1 MFHRTTL
8 TQRLLLG
15 FAAVI
20 GLLVAVV
27 AVGLMYL
34 NSITHQVDLLAN
46 EHIPQVT
53 AAGQWEAS
61 VLRAANHMQNTFV
74 QTDERQ
80 QKQEVAALRHETEVQ
95 VKLAAQMREL
105 ATTDQARSLLA
116 QIEQARTAYVKA
128 EADALALVD
137 AGRVDE
143 ANMVRLANAQGAQ
156 RDYQADIARLSSY
169 FGDEARQMASESA
182 AMYQRSVTAF
192 VFAALV
198 CVAGAIGIALL
209 ISRSIRG
216 QLGGE
221 PHYVRSVVEQVA
233 GGDLTVQVRHIGG
246 GRQSLLAA
254 MEEMVM
260 SLRTMVGETARG
272 AQSVAD
278 TSAQIAQGNL
288 DLSQRTEEQAST
300 LEEAAASMEELT
312 ATVQHSAHNAKQ
324 ANSLAMEASETAR
337 KGGQAV
343 DEVVNTMDDILDSTK
358 KIGDIIGVIDSIA
371 FQTNILA
378 LNAAVEAARAG
389 EQGRGFAVVA
399 SEVRSLSHR
408 TTLAAKEI
416 KGLIADSNS
425 KVQAGS
431 SRVDAAGH
439 TMTGVVLS
447 VKKVTDLIAEIA
459 AASQEQSMKIAQ
471 VSTAVK
477 QMDTVVQQNASLVE
491 EAAAATESMKDQAN
505 TLLDIVSRFRLGD
518 QPRMQATPA
527 SLLEAQM
534 AAMEPAPIRVRAAA
548 AVPYSPRAKKV
559 GVRGWKEY

>member
-1 MFHRTTL
+1 MLQRTTI

-27 AVGLMYL
+27 AVGLAYL
-34 NSITHQVDLLAN
+34 NSITHQVDVLAN
-46 EHIPQVT
+46 RHIPQVT
-53 AAGQWEAS
+53 AAGRWEAS
-61 VLRAANHMQNTFV
+61 VLRAANHMQTTF
-74 QTDERQ
+74 TLNDEFK
-80 QKQEVAALRHETEVQ
+80 QKQEVAALRRESEEQ

-105 ATTDQARSLLA
+105 ATTDQARALLA
-116 QIEQARTAYVKA
+116 QIEQARKVSLKA
-128 EADALALVD
+128 ETDALTLID
-137 AGRVDE
+137 SGRIDE
-143 ANMVRLANAQGAQ
+143 ADIVLVANARGAQ
-156 RDYQADIARLSSY
+156 RDYQAAIAKLSSY
-169 FGDEARQMASESA
+169 FGDEARQMANESA
-182 AMYQRSVTAF
+182 ALYRRSVAAF
-192 VFAALV
+192 VLAALV
-198 CVAGAIGIALL
+198 CVAGAVAVALL

-221 PHYVRSVVEQVA
+221 PEYVRSVVQQVA
-233 GGDLTVQVRHIGG
+233 GGDLTVHVKSNDGNRD
-246 GRQSLLAA
+246 SLLTA
-254 MEEMVM
+254 MEEMVI

-300 LEEAAASMEELT
+300 LEEAAASMDELT
-312 ATVQHSAHNAKQ
+312 ATVQHNAQNAKQ

-343 DEVVNTMDDILDSTK
+343 DDVVNTMDDILDSSR
-358 KIGDIIGVIDSIA
+358 KIGDIIGVIDGIA

-399 SEVRSLSHR
+399 SEVRSLAHR
-408 TTLAAKEI
+408 TTVAAKEI
-416 KGLIADSNS
+416 KALIADSTH

-491 EAAAATESMKDQAN
+491 EAAAATESMKDQAG
-505 TLLDIVSRFRLGD
+505 TLLGIVSRFRLGD
-518 QPRMQATPA
+518 QARVEAAPA
-527 SLLEAQM
+527 QLLEAQKS
-534 AAMEPAPIRVRAAA
+534 AMEPAPIRVRPAA
-548 AVPYSPRAKKV
+548 AVPYSPGFKKV